1 MSGVTAS
8 SAPAAAAAAATADT
22 GGLTDNNILSP
33 SAMGA
38 IEAQVDAAITASVS
52 SIASFSG
59 VSVEC

>member
-8 SAPAAAAAAATADT
+8 SAPAAATADA
-22 GGLTDNNILSP
+22 GGLTDNNILST
-33 SAMGA
+33 SAIEA
-38 IEAQVDAAITASVS
+38 IEAQVDAAITAGVS